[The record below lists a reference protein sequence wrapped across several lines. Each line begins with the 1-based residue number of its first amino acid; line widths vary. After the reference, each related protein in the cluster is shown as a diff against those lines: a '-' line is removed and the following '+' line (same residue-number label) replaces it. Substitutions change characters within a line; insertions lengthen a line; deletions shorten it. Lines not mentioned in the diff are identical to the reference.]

1 MGTQN
6 LRLELSRDLI
16 DVESIRMNEQQKIDS
31 KKEIE
36 ERRRR
41 GQFATP
47 IDLADEITAYGLSVL
62 STDDIS
68 FLEPAVGTGAFI
80 STL

>member
-36 ERRRR
+36 ERGEGDNLLRLLIW
-41 GQFATP
+41 P
-47 IDLADEITAYGLSVL
+47 MKLLHMD
-62 STDDIS
+62 
-68 FLEPAVGTGAFI
+68 
-80 STL
+80 

>member
-31 KKEIE
+31 KKNAGEGDNLLRLLIW
-36 ERRRR
+36 
-41 GQFATP
+41 P
-47 IDLADEITAYGLSVL
+47 MKLLHMD
-62 STDDIS
+62 
-68 FLEPAVGTGAFI
+68 
-80 STL
+80 